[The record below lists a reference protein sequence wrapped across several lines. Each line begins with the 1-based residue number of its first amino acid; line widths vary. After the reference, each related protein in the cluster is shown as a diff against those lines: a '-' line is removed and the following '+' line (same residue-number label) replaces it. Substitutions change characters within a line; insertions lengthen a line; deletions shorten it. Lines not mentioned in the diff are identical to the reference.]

1 MTNTPEQFVQ
11 IHKSAIDS
19 LHAAALVSM
28 EGFERLSELNIQAAR
43 ASIDE
48 STEAMKNLLEV
59 RGTQGFAE
67 LTTNGAPPAAEKFA
81 AYSKHVHE
89 IVSSTNAQIAKLIEK
104 QFADSN
110 RQVYAAIDAMAQNAP
125 AGTEGVVTLVKQ
137 VVSSA
142 NNAFDQAA
150 KAGKQVA
157 EMTQTN
163 MNAAKNAQ
171 VRATDSAV
179 DAVVAESNNSKKV
192 A

>member
-19 LHAAALVSM
+19 LQAAALVSM
-28 EGFERLSELNIQAAR
+28 EGFERLAELNIQAAR

-48 STEAMKNLLEV
+48 STESMKNLLEV

-67 LTTNGAPPAAEKFA
+67 LTSNGAQPVAEKFA

-110 RQVYAAIDAMAQNAP
+110 RQIYAAIDAMAQNAP

-142 NNAFDQAA
+142 NNAFDQAT
-150 KAGKQVA
+150 KASKQVA

-163 MNAAKNAQ
+163 MNVAKNAS
-171 VRATDSAV
+171 VRAADNAV